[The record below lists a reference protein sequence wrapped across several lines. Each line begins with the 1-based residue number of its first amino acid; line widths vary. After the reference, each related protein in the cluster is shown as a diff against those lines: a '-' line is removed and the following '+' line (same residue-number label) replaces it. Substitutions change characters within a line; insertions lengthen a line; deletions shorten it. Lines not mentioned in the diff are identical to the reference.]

1 MIFSTYFRKDK
12 ISHFT
17 RSSPFTSHVSR
28 LTSHVSLFTIFIF
41 LLLFVFLTVDSSFS
55 ASVPLPSIKIG
66 IEKSDRPEDVSL
78 SLQILLFM
86 TVLSLAPTV
95 LIMLTSFTRTVVVL
109 SFTRNALGTQQ
120 TPSNQLIIGL
130 ALFLTLFIMGPVF
143 KKVNDVAV
151 KPYMDKKISFQSALS
166 KGSEPLREF
175 MFKQTRE
182 EDLAVFIEAARLP
195 RPARLTDIPTDVLI
209 PSFIISELRTAFQ
222 IGFLIYIPFL
232 LIDVVVATTLMGM
245 GMMMV
250 PPMMI
255 SLPLKL
261 MLFIMVDGWNLI
273 VRAIVLSFN

>member
-1 MIFSTYFRKDK
+1 MYHQRAGTQNLKREIVLKCL
-12 ISHFT
+12 I
-17 RSSPFTSHVSR
+17 
-28 LTSHVSLFTIFIF
+28 LFLFLLSFIF
-41 LLLFVFLTVDSSFS
+41 FTVHKSN
-55 ASVPLPSIKIG
+55 AATTIPLPSIKVG
-66 IEKSDRPEDVSL
+66 IEKSDKPEDISL

-86 TVLSLAPTV
+86 TVLSLAPTI

-120 TPSNQLIIGL
+120 TPSNQIIIGL
-130 ALFLTLFIMGPVF
+130 SLFLTIFIMGPVF

-151 KPYMDKKISFQSALS
+151 TPYMDKKISFQEAIS
-166 KGSEPLREF
+166 KGSMPLRDF
-175 MFKQTRE
+175 MFKQTRD
-182 EDLAVFIEAARLP
+182 EDLAVFIEAAHLP
-195 RPARLTDIPTDVLI
+195 RPNKLNDIPTEILI
-209 PSFIISELRTAFQ
+209 PSFIISELRTAFE

>member
-1 MIFSTYFRKDK
+1 MKLLTYFKK
-12 ISHFT
+12 
-17 RSSPFTSHVSR
+17 TSFPGLYFSR
-28 LTSHVSLFTIFIF
+28 FIPAIFLILFIF
-41 LLLFVFLTVDSSFS
+41 VDNSFA

-78 SLQILLFM
+78 SLQILIFM
-86 TVLSLAPTV
+86 TVISLAPTI

-130 ALFLTLFIMGPVF
+130 SLFLTLFIMGPVF

-151 KPYMDKKISFQSALS
+151 KPYMDKKISFQSAIS

-195 RPARLTDIPTDVLI
+195 RPDKLGDIPTDVLI